1 MALFVNAL
9 KNTPKKTPMK
19 KYSFKASNP
28 SLNIS
33 ASSNI
38 AVSPS
43 KDGTIQIEVTG
54 SDKAIENVTV
64 KQSGNTISI
73 EDRSS
78 GSSSQT
84 IISSGGN
91 IFQSFSGNVSNISMV
106 DGDIHIGGGSGS
118 VYVNGK
124 RIDLDGDRTESK
136 EPHKATLITIYTP
149 IADLDLTLKGLA
161 KFASSQGFD
170 NATVDLSGSTQAIFT
185 ANSIDLDLS
194 GTSEVKATIYGGDL
208 AADTSGTSTASI
220 VGDFKSCKADTSG
233 TSKVTTS
240 GTCFGD
246 YKANASGCSSIRH
259 KGAIQGRA
267 RERVSGVASIN
278 I

>member
-1 MALFVNAL
+1 
-9 KNTPKKTPMK
+9 MK

-43 KDGTIQIEVTG
+43 KDGMIQIEVTG
-54 SDKAIENVTV
+54 SDKAVESITV
-64 KQSGNTISI
+64 KQSGDTISI

-106 DGDIHIGGGSGS
+106 DGDIHIGGGTGS

-124 RIDLDGDRTESK
+124 RINLDDSNDRTESK
-136 EPHKATLITIYTP
+136 EPYKATLITIYTP

-170 NATVDLSGSTQAIFT
+170 NATVDLSGSTQAVFS

-194 GTSEVKATIYGGDL
+194 GTSEVKANIYGGDL
-208 AADTSGTSTASI
+208 TADTSGTSTASI

>member
-1 MALFVNAL
+1 
-9 KNTPKKTPMK
+9 MK
-19 KYSFKASNP
+19 KYSFNVFAPTLK
-28 SLNIS
+28 IS
-33 ASSNI
+33 ANSNI

-43 KDGTIQIEVTG
+43 KNGLIEVEVNGT
-54 SDKAIENVTV
+54 DKAIENITV
-64 KQSGNTISI
+64 EQHGDTIVI

-91 IFQSFSGNVSNISMV
+91 VFQSFSGNVSNISMV

-124 RIDLDGDRTESK
+124 RIDLDGDRAESK
-136 EPHKATLITIYTP
+136 EPYKATLITIYTP
-149 IADLDLTLKGLA
+149 IADLDLTIKGLA
-161 KFASSQGFD
+161 KFASSQSFD
-170 NATVDLSGSTQAIFT
+170 HACVDLSGSTQAIFT

-194 GTSEVKATIYGGDL
+194 GTSEVKANIQGGDL
-208 AADTSGTSTASI
+208 TADTSGCSTASI
-220 VGDFKSCKADTSG
+220 VGDFKSCKTDSSG
-233 TSKVTTS
+233 TSKINTS
-240 GTCFGD
+240 GTCHGD
-246 YKANASGCSSIRH
+246 YKANASGCSGIQH

-267 RERVSGVASIN
+267 REKVSGVANIN